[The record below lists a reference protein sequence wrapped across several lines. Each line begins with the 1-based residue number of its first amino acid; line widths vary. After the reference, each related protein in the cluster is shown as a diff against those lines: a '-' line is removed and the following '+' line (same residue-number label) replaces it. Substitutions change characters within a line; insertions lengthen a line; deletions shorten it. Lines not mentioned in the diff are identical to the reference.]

1 MAWGVLPEVK
11 ATVLRGSF
19 SVFALD
25 KFDRLGPFAPKR
37 EMLNP
42 PKGII
47 MLKSSHALQPNR
59 LGDAAMAASR
69 QVWLASL
76 GAAVVTRDWVQTEA
90 GGVFKS
96 LVKEGAVVES
106 QAVRFVGDRLETSL
120 SMANTVWK
128 QTRRTVESTVKQA
141 ADATVSFAQQV
152 LPRSL
157 PAFELPKATKAKQAV
172 AKSPKRAVRPVKAV
186 RRTKRAGR
194 TATKRK

>member
-1 MAWGVLPEVK
+1 
-11 ATVLRGSF
+11 
-19 SVFALD
+19 
-25 KFDRLGPFAPKR
+25 
-37 EMLNP
+37 
-42 PKGII
+42 
-47 MLKSSHALQPNR
+47 MLKSSPSLQANR
-59 LGDAAMAASR
+59 LGDAALVASR
-69 QVWLASL
+69 KVWLASL

-90 GGVFKS
+90 GSAFKM

-128 QTRRTVESTVKQA
+128 ETRRTVESTVKQA

-157 PAFELPKATKAKQAV
+157 PSFELPMAAKAKQAV
-172 AKSPKRAVRPVKAV
+172 AKSPKRAQRAVKAV
-186 RRTKRAGR
+186 RKAKRAGR